1 MFLIPDFNELWPDLK
16 QWQRREIGRE
26 LRRLGLSLGEI
37 RHLIP
42 VTQTTLSGWCRGIDL
57 TEEQLQRI
65 RSIGRDAEATERRA
79 SARRRTYSRRRAALR
94 AAGVAEAEPL
104 IEDPFWVAGTVAYW
118 AEGAKRDNMLS
129 FSNSDPAMVR
139 LFIDWGERYLGLTR
153 ERFTMRLHLHSGQCE
168 EERQA
173 FWSAA
178 TGIPLDQFRRGFIK
192 PEGTGHRK
200 NVLYNGT
207 AQTRVTRSTALM
219 HRVLGWID
227 VLQGRWASLDCSTG
241 R

>member
-104 IEDPFWVAGTVAYW
+104 IEDPFWVAGTVAHW
-118 AEGAKRDNMLS
+118 AEGAK
-129 FSNSDPAMVR
+129 
-139 LFIDWGERYLGLTR
+139 
-153 ERFTMRLHLHSGQCE
+153 
-168 EERQA
+168 
-173 FWSAA
+173 
-178 TGIPLDQFRRGFIK
+178 
-192 PEGTGHRK
+192 
-200 NVLYNGT
+200 
-207 AQTRVTRSTALM
+207 
-219 HRVLGWID
+219 
-227 VLQGRWASLDCSTG
+227 
-241 R
+241 